1 MRLPDLPRL
10 PDPQRSFAVLV
21 GTSHYRSTELADL
34 PAVRNNLNALAH
46 VLTHPM
52 LGGLPARR
60 CVVLPD
66 PSDVRTVYRV
76 LRQYATAAEDT
87 LLVYFAGHGRTGPR
101 NELYLG
107 LAHTEPHE
115 LPVSALPFDLVR
127 EVFRDSPADNRVVI
141 LDCCFAG
148 RAIQDMSGL
157 DETILGQLGIA
168 GTYTLTSTPAN
179 AVALAPAG
187 ATYTA
192 FTGELLQLLHTGV
205 PDGPE
210 LLTLNEIYR
219 RLRHTMR
226 QRGLPLP
233 EQRTVGMADQLAL
246 TRNPAHNTPPAP
258 HDTPDRTDPS
268 TGSPSA
274 TGDPLRPAASRP
286 PIHRPVNV
294 PPSTRRD
301 RVQWRIA
308 LTLLLVLGLF
318 WGASEALRGAV
329 DPGRSGSPSMSPE
342 PTISRPSPPQDPTV
356 SPSSPLI
363 DRLAQPAKATY
374 QEATFSITSVKVG
387 DGRVVLT
394 VTADNSGSDQEL
406 AIADCCTLVEQPT
419 GKLRKRSPFD
429 SGGFPHNFML
439 PIPAKNRITDEVIF
453 TDGGLDSATTTLV
466 VTLGLP
472 PTVER
477 TVLQFNVQLTAPG

>member
-10 PDPQRSFAVLV
+10 PDPQRSFAVLI
-21 GTSHYRSTELADL
+21 GTSHYRSSELADL

-52 LGGLPARR
+52 LGGLPAQR

-76 LRQYATAAEDT
+76 LRQYATASEDT

-107 LAHTEPHE
+107 LANTEPHE

-127 EVFRDSPADNRVVI
+127 EVFRDSPADNRVMI

-157 DETILGQLGIA
+157 DDAILGQLGIT
-168 GTYTLTSTPAN
+168 GTYTLTSAPAN
-179 AVALAPAG
+179 AVALALTG

-192 FTGELLQLLHTGV
+192 FTGELLHLLHTGV
-205 PDGPE
+205 PGGPE

-226 QRGLPLP
+226 QNGLPLP
-233 EQRTVGMADQLAL
+233 EQRTVGVADQLAL
-246 TRNPAHNTPPAP
+246 TRNPAHNLPPPAQ
-258 HDTPDRTDPS
+258 HATPDRTDPS

-274 TGDPLRPAASRP
+274 AGDPPRWAASRP

-294 PPSTRRD
+294 PPPARPG
-301 RVQWRIA
+301 RVHWRIA
-308 LTLLLVLGLF
+308 LTLLLLLSLS
-318 WGASEALRGAV
+318 WGASEALRGAL
-329 DPGRSGSPSMSPE
+329 DAGHGGSPSASQV
-342 PTISRPSPPQDPTV
+342 PTVNPSTPPGPTV

-363 DRLAQPAKATY
+363 ERLAQPAQATY
-374 QEATFSITSVKVG
+374 MKATFSITSVKVG

-394 VTADNSGSDQEL
+394 LTADNSGSDEEL
-406 AIADCCTLVEQPT
+406 GFADCCTLTEQPI
-419 GKLRKRSPFD
+419 GKLRQRPPFD
-429 SGGFPHNFML
+429 SGDFGNTA
-439 PIPAKNRITDEVIF
+439 IPARNRITGEVIF
-453 TDGGLDSATTTLV
+453 TNGGLNAATTTLV
-466 VTLGLP
+466 VILGVAP
-472 PTVER
+472 GR
-477 TVLQFNVQLTAPG
+477 TVLQFNVQLTTGR